1 MARKDIILIGAGGH
15 ALSCIDVIEQEGT
28 YLIAGLIGA
37 DDQINTEKIG
47 YKVLANDRVL
57 QDLSK
62 AYKYAHVSVGQI
74 SSPDL
79 RMKIYSQLKELGFEL
94 PIIVSPWAYVSKHA
108 CIAEGTIVM
117 HGAVVNAGATIG
129 ANCIINSCALI
140 EHCARVADHCHIA
153 TRATING
160 DVKIGSG
167 AFVGSGAVIK
177 QGLEIGERVIVG
189 MGISVRESVQSH
201 QLYVKN

>member
-1 MARKDIILIGAGGH
+1 MARKEIILIGAGGH
-15 ALSCIDVIEQEGT
+15 ALSCIEVIEQEGN

-37 DDQINTEKIG
+37 DDHINTIKIG
-47 YKVLANDRVL
+47 YKVLATDSAL

-62 AYKYAHVSVGQI
+62 TYKYAHVTVGQI

-79 RMKIYSQLKELGFEL
+79 RMKIYSRLKELGFEL
-94 PIIVSPWAYVSKHA
+94 PVIVSPRAYVSKHA

-177 QGLEIGERVIVG
+177 QGLEIGERVVIG
-189 MGISVRESVQSH
+189 MGISVRESVQGH

>member
-1 MARKDIILIGAGGH
+1 MVRKEIILIGAGGH

-28 YLIAGLIGA
+28 YHIAGLVGA
-37 DDQINTEKIG
+37 DNQINTEKIG
-47 YKVLANDRVL
+47 YKVLANDRAL

-62 AYKYAHVSVGQI
+62 TYKYAHVTVGQI

-79 RMKIYSQLKELGFEL
+79 RMKIYSQLKELGFDL
-94 PIIVSPWAYVSKHA
+94 PVIVSPQAYVSKHA
-108 CIAEGTIVM
+108 CIADGTIVM

-129 ANCIINSCALI
+129 ANCIINTCALI
-140 EHCARVADHCHIA
+140 EHCAQVADHCHIA

-167 AFVGSGAVIK
+167 SFVGSGAVIK
-177 QGLEIGERVIVG
+177 QGLEIGERVVIG
-189 MGISVRESVQSH
+189 MGISVRESVQGH

>member
-1 MARKDIILIGAGGH
+1 MARKEIILIGAGGH
-15 ALSCIDVIEQEGT
+15 ALSCIDVIEQEGS

-47 YKVLANDRVL
+47 YKILANDSAL

-62 AYKYAHVSVGQI
+62 TYKYAHVTVGQI

-79 RMKIYSQLKELGFEL
+79 RIKIYAQLKELGFEL
-94 PIIVSPWAYVSKHA
+94 PVIVSPQAYVSKHA

-117 HGAVVNAGATIG
+117 HGAVVNAGVTIG

-167 AFVGSGAVIK
+167 SFVGSGAVIK
-177 QGLEIGERVIVG
+177 QGLEIGERVVIG
-189 MGISVRESVQSH
+189 MGISVREPVQGH
-201 QLYVKN
+201 QSYVKN

>member
-1 MARKDIILIGAGGH
+1 MVRKEIILIGAGGH
-15 ALSCIDVIEQEGT
+15 ALSCIDVIEQEGK
-28 YLIAGLIGA
+28 YHIAGLVGA
-37 DDQINTEKIG
+37 DGQINTKKIG
-47 YKVLANDRVL
+47 YKVLANDSAL

-62 AYKYAHVSVGQI
+62 KYKYAHVTVGQI

-79 RMKIYSQLKELGFEL
+79 RMKIYSRLKELGFEL
-94 PIIVSPWAYVSKHA
+94 PVIVSPRAYVSKHTH
-108 CIAEGTIVM
+108 IADGTIVM

-153 TRATING
+153 THATING
-160 DVKIGSG
+160 DVKIGLG

-177 QGLEIGERVIVG
+177 QGLEIGERVVIG
-189 MGISVRESVQSH
+189 MGISVRESVQNH